1 MNKIYI
7 AQYYTENLTHGPFA
21 EKINQKY
28 ANEMG
33 YGYYCEK
40 STKDIRDFLKGI
52 APTWYKSKLIL
63 DVFDKHN
70 PEYVLFLDTDAIIS
84 NPTIKIE
91 EFIDPEYNFIVAKD
105 ISHHSIMNAGVFL
118 IKNNEWSRNFL
129 QRWFECSFKLKP
141 IECTYKPE
149 TMEHD
154 LNSEGFYSDRLWM
167 DQTALT
173 YLYHDQSE
181 FKDKIKIISNESF
194 NWYKYDEGNFIF
206 HAYMYGH
213 VPNRTIDV
221 IYNTIFNN

>member
-28 ANEMG
+28 VNEMG

-63 DVFDKHN
+63 DVFDKYN

-91 EFIDPEYNFIVAKD
+91 EFIQSKKENEVLYEYLHQLNRRTEGKVLRLDFNPTTATEAP
-105 ISHHSIMNAGVFL
+105 SS
-118 IKNNEWSRNFL
+118 
-129 QRWFECSFKLKP
+129 
-141 IECTYKPE
+141 Y
-149 TMEHD
+149 MEFQI
-154 LNSEGFYSDRLWM
+154 LP
-167 DQTALT
+167 
-173 YLYHDQSE
+173 
-181 FKDKIKIISNESF
+181 K
-194 NWYKYDEGNFIF
+194 
-206 HAYMYGH
+206 
-213 VPNRTIDV
+213 
-221 IYNTIFNN
+221 